1 MPDASACVAV
11 MLPPDDPENEPIFEL
26 SGSFVPAPPPLRMLF
41 ADDRAGGNGGA
52 AALPPDTLPL
62 PLRGPVSAN
71 MSSLAVFV
79 LAALPARALYW

>member
-62 PLRGPVSAN
+62 PITSP
-71 MSSLAVFV
+71 SLTAVDV
-79 LAALPARALYW
+79 TLATDEGVTKAIE